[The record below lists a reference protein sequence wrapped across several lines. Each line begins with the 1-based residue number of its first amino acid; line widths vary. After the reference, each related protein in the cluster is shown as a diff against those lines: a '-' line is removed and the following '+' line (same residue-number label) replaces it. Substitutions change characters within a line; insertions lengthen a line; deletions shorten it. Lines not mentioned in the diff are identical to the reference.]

1 MLLVT
6 NHLRPGGAAACC
18 CLRLATRVAR
28 PCWDLSQK
36 PGRMFESDFRM
47 TQNMA
52 IYIYGWL
59 DIYIYNRIK
68 ICDLDEPWS
77 SEKKSHSET
86 YHLGMV
92 PNTFSTK
99 IGKGTSRPVAR
110 FFGMW
115 TIYRLYRLRHNHMG
129 EEPTRAWIPYGWNC
143 WAPVACRTLFQAAKH
158 VCNKCSTMQA

>member
-1 MLLVT
+1 MGQRPAVACG
-6 NHLRPGGAAACC
+6 LRRVLPGLAGTCLKNRGE
-18 CLRLATRVAR
+18 CLRVTSEWPRIWLY
-28 PCWDLSQK
+28 
-36 PGRMFESDFRM
+36 
-47 TQNMA
+47 
-52 IYIYGWL
+52 IYIWMIRY
-59 DIYIYNRIK
+59 IYIYNRIK

-86 YHLGMV
+86 YHSGMV